1 MLNRV
6 TVKIPRIAALLG
18 ASFQELDRNHLA
30 MLCTQRV
37 AEGVDLDFKQQ
48 NSYTKNAESLDE
60 LAKDVTAM
68 ANTRGGL
75 IIIGI
80 AEDSQGCAGRLTPVD
95 IDDGI
100 VVQLNNG
107 LRSRVFPFLP
117 PDFSIRTIPDM
128 SASPGIGFFLIGIP
142 RSPMAPHAVRPVAGG
157 KGQNRYSYARRMDR
171 ITAWLDESEI
181 AQAYRDRFRLAE
193 DQAERVRRVLAEGAA
208 WAKPTLPG
216 GVQLELALVP
226 NGLAERRIDRSFI
239 QDVTGFL
246 NRMSE
251 FGKSP
256 GRALPQQLLGRM
268 PDVRRGRMHMQRDGV
283 HAVWHTDGSAFAS
296 IEVARAA
303 VAGQVSTASS
313 EMEDVSLRP
322 EADTPFVP
330 TAGEIPVG
338 NDAIAVNVRLPEAV
352 GLGSEVW
359 RSSASS
365 PTSVPASIAPQ
376 LNLTLLESE
385 ILGALHLIATYADWA
400 DGFGDVDILARTAG
414 ETTVFVDRTPIN
426 GSTRFIP
433 PPEPFAGLP
442 SEPSRHVAYLAGL
455 VEDSRQLRGVARDIA
470 ADLLADYGVYELTL
484 LRPNGEVRAARL
496 APDARAEMEAW
507 LASGLS

>member
-1 MLNRV
+1 M

-18 ASFQELDRNHLA
+18 APFEELDRSHLVT
-30 MLCTQRV
+30 LCTQRV
-37 AEGVDLDFKQQ
+37 AESIDLDFKQQ
-48 NSYTKNAESLDE
+48 NSYAKNAESLDE

-68 ANTRGGL
+68 ANARGGL
-75 IIIGI
+75 IVIGI
-80 AEDSQGCAGRLTPVD
+80 AEDAQGCAGRLTPVD

-100 VVQLNNG
+100 VVQFNNG

-117 PDFSIRTIPDM
+117 PDFSVRTIPDI
-128 SASPGIGFFLIGIP
+128 STSPGIGFFLIGIP
-142 RSPMAPHAVRPVAGG
+142 RSPIAPHAVRPVAGG
-157 KGQNRYSYARRMDR
+157 KGQNRYSYARRIDR

-181 AQAYRDRFRLAE
+181 AQVYRDRFRLAE
-193 DQAERVRRVLAEGAA
+193 DQAERVSRVLAEGAA

-268 PDVRRGRMHMQRDGV
+268 PDVRRGRMHMQQGGV

-296 IEVARAA
+296 IEVASAV
-303 VAGQVSTASS
+303 VAGQVSTSNS
-313 EMEDVSLRP
+313 ETESASLRP
-322 EADTPFVP
+322 EAEAPLPP
-330 TAGEIPVG
+330 TAERLPVG
-338 NDAIAVNVRLPEAV
+338 NDAIAVNVRLPDV
-352 GLGSEVW
+352 IGSGSEVW

-365 PTSVPASIAPQ
+365 PTPEPAPIAPQ

-385 ILGALHLIATYADWA
+385 ILGALHLITTYADWA

-426 GSTRFIP
+426 GSTRFVP

-442 SEPSRHVAYLAGL
+442 SEPSHHVAYLAGL
-455 VEDSRQLRGVARDIA
+455 VEDSRQLRGVARNIA

-496 APDARAEMEAW
+496 APKARAEMEAW

>member
-1 MLNRV
+1 
-6 TVKIPRIAALLG
+6 
-18 ASFQELDRNHLA
+18 
-30 MLCTQRV
+30 
-37 AEGVDLDFKQQ
+37 
-48 NSYTKNAESLDE
+48 
-60 LAKDVTAM
+60 
-68 ANTRGGL
+68 
-75 IIIGI
+75 
-80 AEDSQGCAGRLTPVD
+80 
-95 IDDGI
+95 
-100 VVQLNNG
+100 
-107 LRSRVFPFLP
+107 
-117 PDFSIRTIPDM
+117 
-128 SASPGIGFFLIGIP
+128 
-142 RSPMAPHAVRPVAGG
+142 MAPHAVRPVAGS

-181 AQAYRDRFRLAE
+181 AQFYRDRFRLAE

-216 GVQLELALVP
+216 IVQVELALVP

-246 NRMSE
+246 SRMSE
-251 FGKSP
+251 LGKSP

-296 IEVARAA
+296 IEVARAI
-303 VAGQVSTASS
+303 VADQVSTSDS
-313 EMEDVSLRP
+313 EAEGVSLRLET
-322 EADTPFVP
+322 EAPFVP
-330 TAGEIPVG
+330 AAGGTPVG
-338 NDAIAVNVRLPEAV
+338 SDAIAVTVRPPDAV
-352 GLGSEVW
+352 GCGDEVW

-365 PTSVPASIAPQ
+365 PTAAPTHIAPQ
-376 LNLTLLESE
+376 LNLTLLESA

-433 PPEPFAGLP
+433 PPRPFAGLP
-442 SEPSRHVAYLAGL
+442 SEPSHHVAYLAGL
-455 VEDSRQLRGVARDIA
+455 VEDSRQLRAVARNIA

-484 LRPNGEVRAARL
+484 LRPNDEVRAADSLPMQGRRWRRGSL
-496 APDARAEMEAW
+496 RASSEDC
-507 LASGLS
+507 GDY